1 MTRDSHVTNRKGLMS
16 SRLRFTVRHN
26 RRAVM
31 DPMSTLLAAVVA
43 GAAAALQATVGDVVK
58 DSYAELKR
66 ALAARFSR
74 VDLTVIERDPMA
86 AENRHAVERQLRES
100 GASADADLIARA
112 NALLEQLLRSKSD
125 LADVIGV
132 DVEGIKAGTVRIE
145 DIISA
150 GVGVRVK
157 NAVAA
162 GDFVV

>member
-1 MTRDSHVTNRKGLMS
+1 
-16 SRLRFTVRHN
+16 
-26 RRAVM
+26 M

-162 GDFVV
+162 GDFVVTKVRAGGAGQLPGKS